1 MSPGW
6 QIKMFACGSV
16 ILFGARLANHEATI
30 RCTMTF
36 DHGRCLLGIVGS
48 SSHSICLSVSIRP
61 FLSPATPQMGI
72 WYRLHALPLLSPASL
87 AADLEQAYTPTWRGA
102 RCPPSLETCLLTE
115 EQRKSIR
122 RTQPIQQSLCHAAL
136 CSLGLDCCGCGRTR
150 QEAAELRTDS

>member
-1 MSPGW
+1 
-6 QIKMFACGSV
+6 
-16 ILFGARLANHEATI
+16 
-30 RCTMTF
+30 MTF

-72 WYRLHALPLLSPASL
+72 WYLHALPLLSPASL
-87 AADLEQAYTPTWRGA
+87 AADLEQACTPTSRGA

-136 CSLGLDCCGCGRTR
+136 CSLGLDVWI
-150 QEAAELRTDS
+150 AAAAGVPARRRRNYEQIRDVIEPSKISVFVLKPPK